1 MKNKLVT
8 FFLAFVLI
16 LMLTACGGGGG
27 GASKTTL
34 VITATES
41 GYDSPTYTIPAG
53 AQVDFTF
60 KNTGNLEHNFDII
73 KLGQHVASP
82 FTDTD
87 KDKIF
92 WSLNSVGAQQSKTA
106 TFTAPTAPG
115 EYDIICS
122 VPGHIEMGMIA
133 KLVVK

>member
-1 MKNKLVT
+1 MKTKLTTMALV
-8 FFLAFVLI
+8 LALTLI
-16 LMLTACGGGGG
+16 LTACGGG
-27 GASKTTL
+27 AAANKVTL

-41 GYDSPTYTIPAG
+41 GYDSPTYTVPAG
-53 AQVDFTF
+53 AQVAFTF

-82 FTDTD
+82 FTDAD

-92 WSLNSVGAQQSKTA
+92 WSLNSVAAQQSKSD

-122 VPGHIEMGMIA
+122 IPGHIEMGMLA
-133 KLVVK
+133 TLVVK

>member
-1 MKNKLVT
+1 MKNKLINTV
-8 FFLAFVLI
+8 LAFALTLI
-16 LMLTACGGGGG
+16 LTACGGG
-27 GASKTTL
+27 AAANKTTL

-41 GYDSPTYTIPAG
+41 GYDSPTYTVPAG

-73 KLGQHVASP
+73 KLGEHVASP
-82 FTDTD
+82 FTDAD
-87 KDKIF
+87 NEKIF
-92 WSLNSVGAQQSKTA
+92 WKLDSVGAQQSKTA

-122 VPGHIEMGMIA
+122 VPGHIEMGMHA
-133 KLVVK
+133 TLVVK